1 MELPQ
6 HFKDAL
12 ARLDAEIDTAER
24 GLAELKLKRQGAHA
38 FLEYSGMTNV
48 VGSVRP
54 EARSA
59 PATSFSR
66 GSSPTATVWAAVQ
79 EANRDSY
86 TMKDLIN
93 SVEAV
98 GGQLSTAQ
106 ITNSIHYLVRRK
118 KMTNLRRGLWATTNA
133 ETPADT
139 GVSDGNT
146 PTSEEGG
153 GSHEPEASIPPPS
166 QAEDLDDPQLGT
178 SIVEDP
184 R

>member
-118 KMTNLRRGLWATTNA
+118 KMTSLRRGLWATTNA
-133 ETPADT
+133 ETPVSA

-153 GSHEPEASIPPPS
+153 GSHEPEAKIPS